1 MRRRRW
7 AVFGLLLAVVGL
19 LTGCALFN
27 QPPTA
32 NFTWNP
38 ADPLARTDVQFTDL
52 STDTGGL
59 FGGGGVVSWSWDFGD
74 NDSSPSQNPKHEYE
88 KGGTYQVKLT
98 VTDGDGGTTTIQK
111 TVTIT
116 PSLDGHWQGTLWDA
130 VRTPWDLELQLNHS
144 ATGGIT
150 GTVVLN
156 RFTSNILSASF
167 DAATR
172 KVRIQFAYTGTGSI
186 WLFVGT
192 YDPFLDHISGYW
204 ENVTL
209 APGIPVEDWE
219 VDLN

>member
-19 LTGCALFN
+19 LAGCALFN

-116 PSLDGHWQGTLWDA
+116 PSLDGHWSGTLWDA

>member
-1 MRRRRW
+1 MGRRRW
-7 AVFGLLLAVVGL
+7 AVFGLLLVVVGL

-38 ADPLARTDVQFTDL
+38 TDPLARTDVQFTDL
-52 STDTGGL
+52 STDTGGI
-59 FGGGGVVSWSWDFGD
+59 VSWSWDFGD

-88 KGGTYQVKLT
+88 KGGTYQVRLT
-98 VTDGDGGTTTIQK
+98 VTDGDGSSNTLQK

-116 PSLDGHWQGTLWDA
+116 PSLDGGWQGTLWDA
-130 VRTPWDLELQLNHS
+130 VRNPWQLVFQLNHS

-150 GTVVLN
+150 GTAYVNNLA
-156 RFTSNILSASF
+156 SNILSASF

-172 KVRIQFAYTGTGSI
+172 KVRISFAYTGTGSI

-192 YDPFLDHISGYW
+192 YDSFLDHISGYW

-209 APGIPVEDWE
+209 NPGVPVGDWE